1 MAAKKELDYLFESE
15 LTRLYEARDIVG
27 LRTLLMRPNDPI
39 MYHNQLV
46 PKISIAC
53 LENDVEA
60 LKLMLVH
67 PDMTSECLLS
77 KYPLEADGYV
87 SEFIGSPITEC
98 MCGNSLESLELLL
111 ASPFITKASLGKSS
125 LSLYPVEFADK
136 KSLECLKLI
145 LSHRLF
151 TPSILDKGHRHVS
164 SLCHLIE
171 GNNVTVIQE
180 IFDRYDDSTIE
191 ARITEDVIDTLLCTC
206 LEWND
211 ACELVK
217 NRVYHMKALD
227 KIVTPEVWC
236 KMNAGWLKDKDSVAK
251 TITCPLFPNTWKEA
265 CKYNG
270 RFNMAVKLVLGPA
283 PMHSARVKKYII
295 DNVVS
300 IIKVCFMRCT
310 RNRAKRLI
318 KYANAAFPAG
328 IQTIRVDNGYNLF
341 QWYCLALESQKLYNT
356 FSSRLHIL
364 LKAGICPSEL
374 TPDGLTYVEIL
385 TNTRVNSHTI
395 RQIESIC
402 KKYSGEFTKRA
413 V

>member
-1 MAAKKELDYLFESE
+1 MAAKKELDSLFESE

-27 LRTLLMRPNDPI
+27 LRTLLMRPNDAI

-46 PKISIAC
+46 PKICIAC

-77 KYPLEADGYV
+77 NHPLDADGYV
-87 SEFIGSPITEC
+87 SEYIGAPIFEC

-111 ASPFITKASLGKSS
+111 ASPFITRDALGKSD

-136 KSLECLKLI
+136 KRIECLKRI

-151 TPSILDKGHRHVS
+151 TPSTLDKGHRGIS

-171 GNNVTVIQE
+171 ENNTTVIQE

-206 LEWND
+206 SEWND

-217 NRVYHMKALD
+217 NRVYTMKALD
-227 KIVTPEVWC
+227 KIITPELWC
-236 KMNAGWLKDKDSVAK
+236 KMSVNWLKPEKVVSR
-251 TITCPLFPNTWKEA
+251 TIMSPLFPNTWKEA
-265 CKYNG
+265 CECDG

-283 PMHSARVKKYII
+283 PMHSARVKYII
-295 DNVVS
+295 DNIVS

-310 RNRAKRLI
+310 RDRAKRLI

-341 QWYCLALESQKLYNT
+341 QWYCLALESQKLYDT

-395 RQIESIC
+395 RQVESIC

>member
-39 MYHNQLV
+39 MYYNELV
-46 PKISIAC
+46 PKMCIAC

-77 KYPLEADGYV
+77 RYPLEADGYV
-87 SEFIGSPITEC
+87 SEYIGAPITEC

-111 ASPFITKASLGKSS
+111 ASPFITRAALGEDS

-136 KSLECLKLI
+136 KRVEYLKRI

-151 TPSILDKGHRHVS
+151 TPSILDKGHRGIS

-171 GNNVTVIQE
+171 GNNVAVIQE

-191 ARITEDVIDTLLCTC
+191 ARITEDVIDTLCT
-206 LEWND
+206 LSEWND

-217 NRVYHMKALD
+217 SRVYAMKALD
-227 KIVTPEVWC
+227 RIITPELWC
-236 KMNAGWLKDKDSVAK
+236 KMPVNWLKVASR
-251 TITCPLFPNTWKEA
+251 TVISPLFPNTWKEA
-265 CKYNG
+265 CECDG
-270 RFNMAVKLVLGPA
+270 RFNMAVKLVLGLD
-283 PMHSARVKKYII
+283 SIRSTRVKKYII
-295 DNVVS
+295 DNIVP
-300 IIKVCFMRCT
+300 IIKVCFMRCS
-310 RNRAKRLI
+310 RKRANRLI
-318 KYANAAFPAG
+318 KYANAAFPSG
-328 IQTIRVDNGYNLF
+328 IQSIRVDNGYNLF
-341 QWYCLALESQKLYNT
+341 QWYCSVLESQKLHKN
-356 FSSRLHIL
+356 FGDRLHIL

-385 TNTRVNSHTI
+385 TNMEVSTHVI
-395 RQIESIC
+395 CQIDEIC
-402 KKYSGEFTKRA
+402 KEYSGEFTKRA